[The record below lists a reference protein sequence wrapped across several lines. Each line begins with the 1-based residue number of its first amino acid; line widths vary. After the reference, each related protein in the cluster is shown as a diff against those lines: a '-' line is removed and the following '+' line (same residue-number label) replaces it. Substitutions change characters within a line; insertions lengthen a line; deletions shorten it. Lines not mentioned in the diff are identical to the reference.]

1 MQCFEE
7 KYRDVKVTSQGQL
20 KNVCESLFYHRGIY
34 CRYYNQRPTTTTGF
48 LNKLQ
53 YDKYE
58 GETRNVVQCQPIS
71 DSAKQL
77 SEMNT
82 QIESILYL

>member
-1 MQCFEE
+1 MQRFEE

-34 CRYYNQRPTTTTGF
+34 CSYTQRPTTTTGF

-53 YDKYE
+53 YE
-58 GETRNVVQCQPIS
+58 GETGNVVHCQPIS

-82 QIESILYL
+82 QIESIPYL